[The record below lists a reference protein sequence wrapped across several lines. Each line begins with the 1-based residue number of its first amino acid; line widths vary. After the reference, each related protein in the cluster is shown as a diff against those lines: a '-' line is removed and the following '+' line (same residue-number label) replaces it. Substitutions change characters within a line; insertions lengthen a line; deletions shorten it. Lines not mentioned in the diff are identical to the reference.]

1 MQRLL
6 TPRDNS
12 LLHVLIILLS
22 GANLV
27 PLFLLLNSI
36 L

>member
-1 MQRLL
+1 MQCFL
-6 TPRDNS
+6 TSRDNS
-12 LLHVLIILLS
+12 LLHVFIVLLS

>member
-12 LLHVLIILLS
+12 LLHVFIVLLS

-27 PLFLLLNSI
+27 PLFYY
-36 L
+36 

>member
-6 TPRDNS
+6 TPKDNS
-12 LLHVLIILLS
+12 LLHVLIVLLS

-27 PLFLLLNSI
+27 PLFYC
-36 L
+36 